1 MVRTAEAPRALGG
14 IGMRWV
20 LADAWTVARRNLA
33 HIRYMPEKLADV
45 TIQPVMFVLL
55 FAYVF
60 GSAMAMGGAEY
71 RQFLMPGIFV
81 QSVIFAA
88 VGIMGAI
95 VGDMEK
101 GVMDRFRSLPMAR
114 ASVLIGHAL
123 STLLEGALGLAV
135 MIGCGL
141 LIGWRIHA
149 GVGATVGGIGLL
161 LLVGFALGWIGI
173 FVALFL
179 RTVEA
184 VQGVG
189 FVVIFPLTFLANT
202 FVPTQGFPAWLRAVA
217 DWNPTSAF
225 VAAARRLFGG
235 AGATPA
241 VGPWPLQHP
250 IEASLLWCA
259 AIVVVFLPLA
269 VWRFRR
275 TLAQ

>member
-1 MVRTAEAPRALGG
+1 MVGTETTPRPIAGASL
-14 IGMRWV
+14 RWV
-20 LADAWTVARRNLA
+20 VADAWTVARRNLA

-60 GSAMAMGGAEY
+60 GSAMAMGSGEY
-71 RQFLMPGIFV
+71 RQFLMPGVFV

-114 ASVLIGHAL
+114 ASVLIGHTL
-123 STLLEGALGLAV
+123 STLVEGALGLAV

-149 GVGATVGGIGLL
+149 GIGATLEAVSLL
-161 LLVGFALGWIGI
+161 LLVGFALSWVGT

-179 RTVEA
+179 RTIEA

-202 FVPTQGFPAWLRAVA
+202 FVPTQGFPAWLRAFA
-217 DWNPTSAF
+217 NWNPTSAF
-225 VAAARRLFGG
+225 VAAARQLFGSAT
-235 AGATPA
+235 AGPTA
-241 VGPWPLQHP
+241 GPWPLQHA
-250 IEASLLWCA
+250 IEASLIWCA
-259 AIVVVFLPLA
+259 LIVVVFLPLA
-269 VWRFRR
+269 VWRFKR
-275 TLAQ
+275 TMAQ